1 MRKMLIC
8 LGIFLSIYT
17 FTTAADFPEI
27 KGWTSTSEVTHYTPE
42 NLWEYINGA
51 ADQFLDYEFQF
62 LRSREFK
69 SDTTSV
75 TIDIYDMGTPLNAF
89 GMYTTERPI
98 EYTPIRIGVESI
110 ISPPSQCLLLQGQY
124 YVKVYAFEGEITENS
139 GKSLLTSLADGL
151 PGENN
156 FTQEIAMLPVEG
168 RISGSEGFVLEG
180 YLGLSE
186 LNGCVFACYKD
197 KEGKEFHY
205 FYVILPSND
214 NFDALAKKLSEKWTE
229 TQLDGNTVLYRK
241 IPYQGI
247 TGLIHLK
254 KGVLG
259 VSEASDESELLR
271 RLKPLTT
278 DP

>member
-8 LGIFLSIYT
+8 SGILLLIYT

-27 KGWTSTSEVTHYTPE
+27 KGWKSTSEVMHYTPE

-51 ADQFLDYEFQF
+51 ADQFLDYGFQF

-69 SDTTSV
+69 SDTTMV
-75 TIDIYDMGTPLNAF
+75 TIDIYDMGTALNAF
-89 GMYTTERPI
+89 GMYTSERPI
-98 EYTPIRIGVESI
+98 EYTPIRIGVEST
-110 ISPPSQCLLLQGQY
+110 ISPPSQCLLLKGQY

-139 GKSLLTSLADGL
+139 SKSLLTSLANGL

-156 FTQEIAMLPVEG
+156 FPQEIAMLPVEG

-186 LNGCVFACYKD
+186 LNRCVFSGYKD

-205 FYVILPSND
+205 FYMILSSDD
-214 NFDALAKKLSEKWTE
+214 NFDTLTKKFSEKWTE
-229 TQLDGNTVLYRK
+229 TQLEGNTVLYRK
-241 IPYQGI
+241 IPYKGI
-247 TGLIHLK
+247 TGLILLK
-254 KGVLG
+254 KCVFG

-271 RLKPLTT
+271 RLRPLVE
-278 DP
+278 